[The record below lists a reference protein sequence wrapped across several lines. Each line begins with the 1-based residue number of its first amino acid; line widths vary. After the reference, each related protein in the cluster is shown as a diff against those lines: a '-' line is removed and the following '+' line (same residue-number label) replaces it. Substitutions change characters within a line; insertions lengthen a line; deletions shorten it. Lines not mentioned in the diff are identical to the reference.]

1 MPDSAAPIGAGV
13 RMEQGPDE
21 LLIRINATGICYS
34 DIHLMSGDLGFKMS
48 ETGCLVAGHEAA
60 GVGANVKNWKVVDR
74 AGVKPMRG
82 TCGQCELCFE
92 GKDNYRR
99 AARASGLT
107 DPGTF
112 QQYITA
118 PARYTNRIPDGVSDY
133 VAGPLMCGGL
143 TAYGSLKRACLKA
156 GNWLVTSSRRHG
168 GAEKKALALARG
180 AEHFVDFAT
189 AGDIS
194 EARGLSALPQSVQD
208 LKEGRVTGHIVI
220 DLNRP

>member
-1 MPDSAAPIGAGV
+1 
-13 RMEQGPDE
+13 MEVPGPAE

-34 DIHLMSGDLGFKMS
+34 DIHLMSGDLGFRMS
-48 ETGCLVAGHEAA
+48 EIGCLVAGHEAA
-60 GVGANVKNWKVVDR
+60 GVGANVKNWKFVDR
-74 AGVKPMRG
+74 TGVKPIRG
-82 TCGQCELCFE
+82 TCGQCELCFQ

-118 PARYTNRIPDGVSDY
+118 PARYTNRISDGVSDY

-143 TAYGSLKRACLKA
+143 TAWCSWQGA
-156 GNWLVTSSRRHG
+156 GPQTSSRRHG

-194 EARGLSALPQSVQD
+194 EVRGLSALPQSVQH